1 MLELQPASELKSV
14 GRDVP
19 RIDAMERLT
28 GAALYTGDLALPGM
42 LHAKLLRSPHARA
55 RIVRIDTQKARALPG
70 VHAILT
76 GTDLDVRVGLYL
88 VDKYVLARDVVRHHG
103 EGVAAVA
110 AESPE
115 IAQRAVELIEVEYE
129 PLPPVLDPV
138 RALDADAPLVHPD
151 LGRYD
156 HVREVFTPVP
166 GTNIAN
172 LSKYRKGDVDAGLA
186 LADLVIEREYTNPHT
201 QHVPM
206 ETHVAIGQWLLG
218 DKVTLW
224 TSAQSPFTVR
234 KLFCHSFKLPHNN
247 VRVLVPAVGGAFGG
261 KAGIHLEP
269 LAASLSRAAGGRPVR
284 IQATRE
290 EEFSLLPCRSGL
302 VYRIRTG
309 VTRDGRIVA
318 QRMTLYWDAGA
329 YADYAVN
336 VCRASGYSCTG
347 PYEIPNAWA
356 DSYAVYTNKP
366 FGTAYRGF
374 GHVEFS
380 WGLERHMDTVARAI
394 EMDPLQFRLRNALRP
409 GSVTLTGERI
419 TEHTGDV
426 SHCMRAVARAIGYG
440 EPLGQLEQRR
450 EDESGRRVGKA
461 VVALH
466 KAPAMPPF
474 TATVVILKMNEDGSV
489 VANLSLTEI
498 GAGTYTGIAQIV
510 AEALRF
516 PMEKVKLALD
526 NDTDRDPYDWQTVA
540 SKGLLLSGN
549 AAILAARDLL
559 EKAYA
564 VAAEVLRAQPCD
576 LDHDA
581 DRIFVRHRPEA
592 SVPFARIAV
601 GYAHPNGNAIGGP
614 LVGVGRYIAQGLTN
628 LDKETGQGLPAL
640 DWTYGAHGL
649 VVEVDPSTGEYAVL
663 KVASAF
669 DVGRAVA
676 PGIVRGQV
684 IGGIVQGLGT
694 AMCEGYIYDSEGRLL
709 NPSFT
714 DNKIPTALDIPDD
727 VEAIVVETPQVD
739 GPYGARGV
747 GEHPMIAVC
756 AALGNAIQNACGAD
770 LLHMPIRQ
778 EDVWRALRTVQPQ
791 GESPATI
798 RPRAACT
805 PKSAQE

>member
-1 MLELQPASELKSV
+1 MLERQPSSELKYV

-19 RIDAMERLT
+19 RIDAVERLT
-28 GAALYTGDLALPGM
+28 GAALYTGDLTLPGM
-42 LHAKLLRSPHARA
+42 LHAKVLRSPHARA
-55 RIVRIDTQKARALPG
+55 RIVRIDTRKARALPG
-70 VHAILT
+70 VHAVLT
-76 GTDLDVRVGLYL
+76 GADLDVRVGLYL

-103 EGVAAVA
+103 EAVAAVA
-110 AESPE
+110 AETPE
-115 IAQRAVELIEVEYE
+115 IAERALELIEAEYE

-138 RALDADAPLVHPD
+138 KALDADAPLVHPD

-156 HVREVFTPVP
+156 HVRDVFTPVP

-172 LSKYRKGDVDAGLA
+172 ISKYRKGDIEAGFA

-206 ETHVAIGQWLLG
+206 EMHVTIGQWQLG

-247 VRVLVPAVGGAFGG
+247 VRVLVPYVGGAFGG

-269 LAASLSRAAGGRPVR
+269 LAASLSRAAGGRAVR

-302 VYRIRTG
+302 VYRIKTG
-309 VTRDGRIVA
+309 VGRDGRIVA

-394 EMDPLQFRLRNALRP
+394 KMDPLEFRLRNALRP

-419 TEHTGDV
+419 TEHTGNV
-426 SHCMRAVARAIGYG
+426 SRCMRAVAKAIGYG
-440 EPLGQLEQRR
+440 EPLGEAELRR
-450 EDESGRRVGKA
+450 EQETGRRLGKA

-498 GAGTYTGIAQIV
+498 GAGTYTGVAQII

-516 PMEKVKLALD
+516 PLEKVKLALE

-559 EKAYA
+559 ERAYA

-576 LDHDA
+576 LDHDSE
-581 DRIFVRHRPEA
+581 RIFVRHRPD
-592 SVPFARIAV
+592 VGVTFARIAV

-628 LDKETGQGLPAL
+628 LDKETGQGHPAL

-649 VVEVDPSTGEYAVL
+649 VVEVDSSTGEYAVL

-714 DNKIPTALDIPDD
+714 DNKIPTALDIPGEM
-727 VEAIVVETPQVD
+727 EAIVVETPQLD

-756 AALGNAIQNACGAD
+756 AALGNAIQDACGAD

-778 EDVWRALRTVQPQ
+778 EDVWRALRTPHPQ

-805 PKSAQE
+805 PKSESD